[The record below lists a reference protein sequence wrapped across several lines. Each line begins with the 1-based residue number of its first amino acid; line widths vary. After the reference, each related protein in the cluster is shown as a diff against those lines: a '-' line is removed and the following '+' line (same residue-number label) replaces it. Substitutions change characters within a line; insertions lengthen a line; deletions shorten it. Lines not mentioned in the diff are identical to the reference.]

1 MLEADPAGEG
11 LFVVADGE
19 DVAQGIDLELVE
31 VFVDDGVEERFK
43 LDDARV
49 DFGLLLLEEG
59 IVGGGIG
66 GVGGVLRVAETE
78 RLRTRVGEARFD
90 CIDGTEDELVD
101 GIDDVV

>member
-66 GVGGVLRVAETE
+66 GVRGVWRVAETKG
-78 RLRTRVGEARFD
+78 LGSGVGKPGFD

-101 GIDDVV
+101 GVDDVV

>member
-1 MLEADPAGEG
+1 MLEADPAGKG

-19 DVAQGIDLELVE
+19 DIAQGVDLELVE
-31 VFVDDGVEERFK
+31 VFVDDGVEQGFE

-59 IVGGGIG
+59 IVGSGIG
-66 GVGGVLRVAETE
+66 GVGGILRVAETE
-78 RLRTRVGEARFD
+78 RLGSRVREAGFD